1 MEHCYRGF
9 TNVFVS
15 RVYGCIIN
23 KGGSKMKFM
32 FTKPSTSKKR
42 KEMKVYDYQDLS
54 FLVK

>member
-1 MEHCYRGF
+1 
-9 TNVFVS
+9 
-15 RVYGCIIN
+15 
-23 KGGSKMKFM
+23 MKFM